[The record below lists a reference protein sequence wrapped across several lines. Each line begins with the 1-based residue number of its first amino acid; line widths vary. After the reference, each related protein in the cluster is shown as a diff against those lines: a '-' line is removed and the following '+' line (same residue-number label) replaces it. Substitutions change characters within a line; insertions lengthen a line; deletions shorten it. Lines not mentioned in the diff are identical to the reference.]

1 MPAAAAGFG
10 KPFGRPRIY
19 RLNEMDVLPYITC
32 HELIDFLYLYIENE
46 LPPERKAEFE
56 RHLTVCPSCQA
67 YIQTY
72 RDAIILEKRS
82 FHDSAEALYAQAP
95 EELVAAI
102 LASCGK
108 IR

>member
-1 MPAAAAGFG
+1 M
-10 KPFGRPRIY
+10 
-19 RLNEMDVLPYITC
+19 NVLPYITC

-46 LPPERKAEFE
+46 LPPDRKAEFE
-56 RHLTVCPSCQA
+56 RHLAVCPSCRT

-82 FHDSAEALYAQAP
+82 FHDSAEALSAEAP

-102 LASCGK
+102 LESYEK